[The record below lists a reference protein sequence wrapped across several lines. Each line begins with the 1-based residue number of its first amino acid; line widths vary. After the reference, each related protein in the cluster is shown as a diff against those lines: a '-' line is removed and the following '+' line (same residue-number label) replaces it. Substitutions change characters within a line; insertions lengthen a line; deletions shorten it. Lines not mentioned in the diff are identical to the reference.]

1 MPDLNEE
8 QGGKPAALD
17 PNDPLDR
24 IAMEAAGDEAAAS
37 QAEQDFLHP
46 PDENAIDPA
55 QTWAQIPLMFGRL
68 ISMAMPELHGV
79 YTPDKCLAW
88 GQGMAA
94 VADKYDWDAGA
105 TIARFGPEIAL
116 CVASVPLVLPTVAA
130 IRARQAAKAE
140 AAEAQQPEKDIDPD
154 TGDVVEQ
161 GNPMHQ
167 KPGNFSERV

>member
-1 MPDLNEE
+1 MPDLNED
-8 QGGKPAALD
+8 QGGKPAPLD
-17 PNDPLDR
+17 PNDQLDR

-37 QAEQDFLHP
+37 QAEQDFLNP

-79 YTPDKCLAW
+79 YTPDKCLVW

-94 VADKYDWDAGA
+94 VADKYEWDAA
-105 TIARFGPEIAL
+105 STIARFGPEIAL

-130 IRARQAAKAE
+130 IRARQEAKAKE
-140 AAEAQQPEKDIDPD
+140 APKDQQEKAIDPA
-154 TGDVVEQ
+154 TGDVMEP
-161 GNPMHQ
+161 GNPMQ
-167 KPGNFSERV
+167 KPPGNFSERV